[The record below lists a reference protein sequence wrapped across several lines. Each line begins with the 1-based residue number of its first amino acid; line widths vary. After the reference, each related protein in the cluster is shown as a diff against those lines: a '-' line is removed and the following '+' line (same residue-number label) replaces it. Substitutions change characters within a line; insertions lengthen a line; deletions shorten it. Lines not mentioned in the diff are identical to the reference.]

1 MGKVEREFRAYDE
14 KEKALI
20 YDQDLW
26 LPDYLKKLGH
36 TEYPVHISSEGIHYT
51 LDCLSSHY
59 ENDWEEKVIAFIGI
73 DIMQYTNLLDKTGKK
88 IFGKDIISFYPSGNL
103 TQRSART
110 LGRIQYSEQ
119 SGEWIIVNKD
129 EQFLDEL
136 DKANQPEVI
145 GNWFENA
152 ELLN

>member
-1 MGKVEREFRAYDE
+1 MGTVEREFRAYDE

-36 TEYPVHISSEGIHYT
+36 TESPVHISSEGIHYT
-51 LDCLSSHY
+51 LNCLSNHY
-59 ENDWEEKVIAFIGI
+59 ENDWEEKVIAYIGI
-73 DIMQYTNLLDKTGKK
+73 DIMQNTNLLDKTGKK

-103 TQRSART
+103 TQSSAKT

-119 SGEWIIVNKD
+119 SGEWIIVNKH

-136 DKANQPEVI
+136 GKANQPEVI

>member
-1 MGKVEREFRAYDE
+1 MGKDVREFRAYDK
-14 KEKALI
+14 KEMALI

-51 LDCLSSHY
+51 LDCLSNHY
-59 ENDWEEKVIAFIGI
+59 ENDWEEKVIAYIGF
-73 DIMQYTNLLDKTGKK
+73 DIMQFTNLWDKKGKK
-88 IFGKDIISFYPSGNL
+88 IFCNDIIAFCPAGNL
-103 TQRSART
+103 TNSSAKT

-129 EQFLDEL
+129 DQFLNQL
-136 DKANQPEVI
+136 DKVNQPEVI